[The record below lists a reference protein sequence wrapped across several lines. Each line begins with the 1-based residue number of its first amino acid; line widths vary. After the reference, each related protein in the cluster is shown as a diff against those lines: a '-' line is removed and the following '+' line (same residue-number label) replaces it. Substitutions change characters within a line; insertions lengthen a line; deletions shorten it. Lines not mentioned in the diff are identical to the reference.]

1 MINDAILSE
10 ELTKKQVMLL
20 INKIVVHEDTGID
33 IYLKGDLHKI
43 CNNYFRVSESKR
55 DKIKRLTYDF
65 IMQNPKKFITNDGAI
80 YIRERGIKISYKT
93 FSQLIK
99 EELLADGLIKVR
111 PMNHGYELIASKE
124 ELKAKLIPNINI
136 DISRWLCNNNDTF
149 AVLIKINEWIEK
161 IKYEG
166 QKNLF

>member
-1 MINDAILSE
+1 MLPLRLPSARINTCLYFSSLKEIPGQKVAILSYIDPLVAVIISVTILSE

-93 FSQLIK
+93 FS
-99 EELLADGLIKVR
+99 D
-111 PMNHGYELIASKE
+111 
-124 ELKAKLIPNINI
+124 
-136 DISRWLCNNNDTF
+136 
-149 AVLIKINEWIEK
+149 
-161 IKYEG
+161 
-166 QKNLF
+166 